1 MARAATS
8 VGQILDFPKL
18 KRFSVSL
25 FANVFIM
32 LRPCFLTNCNAMRDN
47 FQYKISSQEMAKV
60 SLAREPQLAASAQ
73 VTPSAF

>member
-1 MARAATS
+1 
-8 VGQILDFPKL
+8 
-18 KRFSVSL
+18 L